1 MEAASLA
8 SVDTVYS
15 ADAIEFCPGRPRLFA
30 CGTYQVVKGDEENGS
45 GETTTA
51 VEAPDEEGTEAG
63 TSSSPSFTR
72 YGRCLLYQ
80 VGSDGQSLEEVQ
92 RFDGPAILDM
102 KWSPR
107 PWNGSTTLAIADAKG
122 HVQLHKLDEESNR
135 LSPLQ
140 TIDCTD
146 ESTLCLS
153 LDWSTRRSATPDPAS
168 IVVSL
173 SDGSVCTLGGES
185 AFEVTSS
192 WHAHDFEPWIAA
204 FDCWESSTVWT
215 GGDDLMLK
223 GWDLRQGC
231 DRPTFVN
238 KRTFEGGVT
247 SIQSHQHV
255 ENLFAVGSYDSRIR
269 LFDRRKPLAP
279 VTEFDAGGG
288 IWRLKWHPTDPTRLL
303 VAGMHGGFKVVD
315 FDGLAL
321 NGGVD
326 ADGWLTPGESKQHA
340 RFDKHESLAYGVD
353 WSDGGKTED
362 GKDLIA
368 SCSFYDHALHLWAA

>member
-30 CGTYQVVKGDEENGS
+30 CGTYQV
-45 GETTTA
+45 
-51 VEAPDEEGTEAG
+51 EGTEAG

-80 VGSDGQSLEEVQ
+80 VGSDGQSLCWCVS
-92 RFDGPAILDM
+92 RFSLCEAVLAAHLSSR
-102 KWSPR
+102 SPR

-269 LFDRRKPLAP
+269 LFDRRKPLVP

-321 NGGVD
+321 NGG
-326 ADGWLTPGESKQHA
+326 SKQHA

>member
-15 ADAIEFCPGRPRLFA
+15 ADAVEFCPGRPRLFA
-30 CGTYQVVKGDEENGS
+30 CGTYQVVQS
-45 GETTTA
+45 GEESGSTGTA
-51 VEAPDEEGTEAG
+51 TVTKSAEEDEAEPGP
-63 TSSSPSFTR
+63 SSSPSFTR
-72 YGRCLLYQ
+72 YGRCLLYE
-80 VGSDGQSLEEVQ
+80 VGPDSQSLKEVQ

-107 PWNGSTTLAIADAKG
+107 PWNGATTLAIADAKG
-122 HVQLHKLDEESNR
+122 HVQLHKLDEDSNQ
-135 LSPLQ
+135 LLPLQ
-140 TIDCTD
+140 IVDCTD

-153 LDWSTRRSATPDPAS
+153 LDWSTRRSAKLDPAS
-168 IVVSL
+168 IVVSK
-173 SDGSVCTLGGES
+173 SDGSICTLGGES
-185 AFEVTSS
+185 TFEVTSS

-204 FDCWESSTVWT
+204 FDCWEPSTVWT
-215 GGDDLMLK
+215 GGDDLTLK

-269 LFDRRKPLAP
+269 LFDRRKPLIP
-279 VTEFDAGGG
+279 LTEFDAGGG
-288 IWRLKWHPTDPTRLL
+288 IWRLKWHPTDPRRLL
-303 VAGMHGGFKVVD
+303 VAGMHGGFKVVN

-326 ADGWLTPGESKQHA
+326 PDGSLAPGEGKLHA

-353 WSDGGKTED
+353 WSDGGKPEA
-362 GKDLIA
+362 GRDLIA